1 MELETIN
8 QIIQLLPMVI
18 AIASV
23 IAKITP
29 TEVDNKVLALML
41 KIVDILAINTK
52 PTKLKK

>member
-1 MELETIN
+1 MEQETIN
-8 QIIQLLPMVI
+8 QIIQLLAMVI